1 MRKLIEQY
9 QHFRFLC
16 VLCYMKR
23 NLTLFWGTAL
33 CFACSLLP
41 NTLVAQY
48 YLLFEKANKAQ
59 TVKYQIGNQLRF
71 RLAGEE
77 NYWYT
82 REITKIL
89 PESNSI
95 MLDNYLVKVGDIAA
109 IKRPPNTFCKI
120 TGGALLSF
128 GVGLTFATTAALLY
142 RDEQNY
148 PAYYGAAGVSLL
160 ASKFL
165 LRRRTVHLGEKYRLR
180 PIEIR
185 FGPSN

>member
-1 MRKLIEQY
+1 
-9 QHFRFLC
+9 
-16 VLCYMKR
+16 MKR
-23 NLTLFWGTAL
+23 QATLWKGIL
-33 CFACSLLP
+33 CFALCSFVFHGLR
-41 NTLVAQY
+41 AQQ
-48 YLLFEKANKAQ
+48 YLLFEKANNPR
-59 TVKYQIGNQLRF
+59 TVKFQIGDELRF

-89 PESNSI
+89 PEANSI
-95 MLDNYLVKVGDIAA
+95 MLDNYLVKVSDITA
-109 IKRPPNTFCKI
+109 IKRPPNTFCRI

-128 GVGLTFATTAALLY
+128 GIGLTFATTAALLY

-148 PAYYGAAGVSLL
+148 PAYYAAAGASLL
-160 ASKFL
+160 GSKFL

-180 PIEIR
+180 PIEIK